1 MWTMNPEL
9 VLIIAVIVAAIT
21 LFIDIL
27 VIYSIISANKHLG
40 NIEEF
45 CDWYYE
51 KHKDLNK

>member
-1 MWTMNPEL
+1 MNPEL

-21 LFIDIL
+21 LFVDIL